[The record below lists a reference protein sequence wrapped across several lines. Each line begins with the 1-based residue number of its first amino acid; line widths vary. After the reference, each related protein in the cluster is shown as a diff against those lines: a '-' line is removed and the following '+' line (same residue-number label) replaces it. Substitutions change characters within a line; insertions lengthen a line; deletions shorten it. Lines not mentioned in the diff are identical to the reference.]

1 MYFDAS
7 LSGWGGAA
15 LNGASANGPWT
26 SEDDRHK
33 NELEL
38 LAALWALK
46 SLTAGASN
54 IAIQLMLDNRTA
66 VAYVYK
72 SGGTHSK
79 NLCTIVARIARWCED
94 HLLTVSAVYLPG
106 ALNIL
111 ADRLSRMRPN
121 VSDWI
126 QLIQLSSVNYR
137 PFRTYKRTCFLR
149 NGINSWITLYQ
160 LAAPTGCDG
169 RGFIQPELEPLPG
182 ICIQSILLDSPLPE
196 QNKEGSGGD
205 DYGSPDLASATLVP
219 SFYESGVRAPSN
231 FAKIERGP
239 V

>member
-79 NLCTIVARIARWCED
+79 NFCAIMARIARWCED
-94 HLLTVSAVYLPG
+94 HLLTMSAVYLPG

-137 PFRTYKRTCFLR
+137 PFWTYKRTCFLR
-149 NGINSWITLYQ
+149 NGIESWIS
-160 LAAPTGCDG
+160 
-169 RGFIQPELEPLPG
+169 LPA
-182 ICIQSILLDSPLPE
+182 
-196 QNKEGSGGD
+196 GS
-205 DYGSPDLASATLVP
+205 TN
-219 SFYESGVRAPSN
+219 RM
-231 FAKIERGP
+231 
-239 V
+239 